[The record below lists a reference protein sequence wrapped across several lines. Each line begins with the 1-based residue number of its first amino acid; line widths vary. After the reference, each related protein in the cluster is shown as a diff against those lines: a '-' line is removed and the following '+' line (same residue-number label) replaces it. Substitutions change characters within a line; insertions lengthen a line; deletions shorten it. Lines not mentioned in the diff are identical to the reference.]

1 MHLENDKA
9 FWLSRNNLI
18 NLFSV
23 NEFKEKIIKINVF
36 NSKEFK
42 DFSVLDSLI
51 MHNENLIILKTNN
64 YNIYLSLPFNFES
77 NFNNLEE
84 IINFIQN
91 DREIFIFFI
100 ELGSWIIGKIK
111 FKEILASKRGSR
123 YVKGRHKAGGQS
135 QRRFER
141 NREKWIEELYK
152 KFVLNINDF
161 FKKNID
167 ESDYYLAFGEEKVI
181 NDLFNYDFKNKNKF
195 IKRKSSL
202 KNYNSKTL
210 VSASTNIWSSRVYID
225 KKNAIVKN
233 YE

>member
-1 MHLENDKA
+1 MHLENDKP

-42 DFSVLDSLI
+42 HFGALDSLI
-51 MHNENLIILKTNN
+51 AHNENLIILETKD
-64 YNIYLSLPFNFES
+64 YNFYLSLPFYFES
-77 NFNNLEE
+77 DLNNLDE
-84 IINFIQN
+84 ITNFIQK
-91 DREIFIFFI
+91 DKEVFIFFI

-141 NREKWIEELYK
+141 NREKWIEGLYK
-152 KFVLNINDF
+152 KFVLDIDEF
-161 FKKNID
+161 FKKNIED
-167 ESDYYLAFGEEKVI
+167 SDYYLAFGEEKVI
-181 NDLFNYDFKNKNKF
+181 NDLFNYEFKNKKKF

>member
-1 MHLENDKA
+1 MELETDKP

-23 NEFKEKIIKINVF
+23 DEFKEKVIKISVS

-42 DFSVLDSLI
+42 DFGALNSLI
-51 MHNENLIILKTNN
+51 SHNKNLIILETED
-64 YNIYLSLPFNFES
+64 YSIYLSLPFNFKR
-77 NFNNLEE
+77 NFNSLDE

-91 DREIFIFFI
+91 DKEIFIFFI

-111 FKEILASKRGSR
+111 FKEILASKRGAR

-152 KFVLNINDF
+152 KFVLDINDF
-161 FKKNID
+161 FKKNLD

>member
-51 MHNENLIILKTNN
+51 MHNENLIILKTND

-225 KKNAIVKN
+225 TKNAIVKN
-233 YE
+233 YD

>member
-1 MHLENDKA
+1 MHLENDKP

-42 DFSVLDSLI
+42 HFGALDSLI
-51 MHNENLIILKTNN
+51 AHNENLIILETKD
-64 YNIYLSLPFNFES
+64 YNFYLSLPFYFES
-77 NFNNLEE
+77 DLNNLDE
-84 IINFIQN
+84 ITNFIQK
-91 DREIFIFFI
+91 DKKVFIFFI

-141 NREKWIEELYK
+141 NREKWIEGLYK
-152 KFVLNINDF
+152 KFVLDIDEF
-161 FKKNID
+161 FKKNIED
-167 ESDYYLAFGEEKVI
+167 SDYYLAFGEEKVI
-181 NDLFNYDFKNKNKF
+181 NDLFNYEFKNKKKF
-195 IKRKSSL
+195 IRRKSSL

-210 VSASTNIWSSRVYID
+210 DSASTNIWSSRVYID
-225 KKNAIVKN
+225 TKNAIVKN
-233 YE
+233 YG

>member
-1 MHLENDKA
+1 MKLETDKP

-23 NEFKEKIIKINVF
+23 DEFKEKVIKINVS

-42 DFSVLDSLI
+42 DFGALNSLI
-51 MHNENLIILKTNN
+51 SHNKNLIILETED
-64 YNIYLSLPFNFES
+64 YNIYLSLPFNFKS
-77 NFNNLEE
+77 NFNSLDE

-91 DREIFIFFI
+91 DKEIFIFFI

-111 FKEILASKRGSR
+111 FKEILASKRGAR

-152 KFVLNINDF
+152 KFVLDINDF
-161 FKKNID
+161 FKKNLE

-181 NDLFNYDFKNKNKF
+181 NDLFNYEFKNKNKF

>member
-1 MHLENDKA
+1 MQLENDKP

-42 DFSVLDSLI
+42 HFGALDSLI
-51 MHNENLIILKTNN
+51 AHNENLIILETKD
-64 YNIYLSLPFNFES
+64 YNVYLSLPFYFES
-77 NFNNLEE
+77 DFNNLDE
-84 IINFIQN
+84 ITNFIQK
-91 DREIFIFFI
+91 DKEVFIFFI

-152 KFVLNINDF
+152 KFVLDINEF
-161 FKKNID
+161 FKKNIED
-167 ESDYYLAFGEEKVI
+167 SDYYLAFGEEKVI

-225 KKNAIVKN
+225 TKNAIVKN
-233 YE
+233 YG

>member
-18 NLFSV
+18 NLLSV
-23 NEFKEKIIKINVF
+23 AEFQEKISIINIAKSEKLKVF
-36 NSKEFK
+36 K
-42 DFSVLDSLI
+42 VLESLI
-51 MHNENLIILKTNN
+51 SHNENIIILESED
-64 YNIYLSLPFNFES
+64 YSMYISLPFPFDIY
-77 NFNNLEE
+77 FKNLKE
-84 IINFIQN
+84 IVHFLER
-91 DREIFIFFI
+91 DKEIFLFFI
-100 ELGSWIIGKIK
+100 ELGSWVIGKIK
-111 FKEILASKRGSR
+111 FKEILASKRGAR

-152 KFVLNINDF
+152 KFISDINNF
-161 FKKNID
+161 FEKNSTLCD
-167 ESDYYLAFGEEKVI
+167 HYLAFGEEKVLK
-181 NDLFNYDFKNKNKF
+181 DLFKFDFKNKNKF

-225 KKNAIVKN
+225 TKNAIVKN
-233 YE
+233 YG